1 MIAYPIPELEQLE
14 KRGLIDE
21 AFSQELITEKEQILA
36 KHQFPSHLYIP
47 NFFVRIGL
55 GILTSIVLQ
64 AVVALI
70 VQATWAEQA
79 NYISLLTGLA
89 GIGAL
94 EYFIRQRGHYGS
106 GIDDILL
113 YSGVSSL
120 VFFAGLQLD
129 MLYAPDRVWVAVI
142 AFVLCSAA
150 WLRYLDRLA
159 VLASL
164 LSLCAV
170 VITLFYWNEYPQPQL
185 MCFAVAVTMS
195 ACSLVAGYLKGREKF
210 RWHRRCL
217 HVLGSFAVALAYV
230 SLHVFVI
237 DKLLA
242 EQALP
247 NQGSGGTEGA
257 GIGNPGAGWQIFHWG
272 WTVIV
277 PILMLWRSIVK
288 KDRLQIR
295 IWMVLLLSAFYF
307 QHYYYPVFAGE
318 ITTLIYGLLLL
329 GLTGLLVRILKKGAS
344 SYSFRKGGDEGDLL
358 QSAPWLV
365 VGGYSGVAVAPEA
378 QGGVG
383 FGGGSFGGGG
393 SGAEY

>member
-14 KRGLIDE
+14 KRDLIDE
-21 AFSQELITEKEQILA
+21 AFKQELITEKEKLLVN
-36 KHQFPSHLYIP
+36 HQLGSRLYMP

-55 GILTSIVLQ
+55 AILTSIILQ
-64 AVVALI
+64 AITALVI
-70 VQATWAEQA
+70 QATGAEQT
-79 NYISLLTGLA
+79 NYISLFTGLA
-89 GIGAL
+89 SLAAL
-94 EYFIRQRGHYGS
+94 EFFVKKRGHYRS

-113 YSGVSSL
+113 YTSVSSL
-120 VFFAGLQLD
+120 VLFAGFQLD

-142 AFVLCSAA
+142 AFLLCSVA

-170 VITLFYWNEYPQPQL
+170 VITLFYWNDYPQPQL
-185 MCFAVAVTMS
+185 MCFAVAVTMAAS
-195 ACSLVAGYLKGREKF
+195 SQVARYLMGRERF
-210 RWHRRCL
+210 RWHRSCL
-217 HVLGSFAVALAYV
+217 HVLRSFAAALAYV

-242 EQALP
+242 EQP
-247 NQGSGGTEGA
+247 SVGTLA
-257 GIGNPGAGWQIFHWG
+257 GGWQVFHWG
-272 WTVIV
+272 WTIVVPVI
-277 PILMLWRSIVK
+277 MLWRSIVN

-295 IWMVLLLSAFYF
+295 IWMVLLLSVFYF

-329 GLTGLLVRILKKGAS
+329 GLTGLLVRFLKKGAS

-378 QGGVG
+378 GGEVE
-383 FGGGSFGGGG
+383 FGGGKFGGGG